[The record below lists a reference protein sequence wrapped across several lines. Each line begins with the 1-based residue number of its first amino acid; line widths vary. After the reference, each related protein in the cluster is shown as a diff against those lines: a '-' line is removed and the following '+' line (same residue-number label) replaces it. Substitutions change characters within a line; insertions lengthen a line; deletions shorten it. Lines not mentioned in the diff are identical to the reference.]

1 MGKSGDQ
8 RFERFDEDRLVL
20 RFELVQGIPDL
31 SFAQLAEMGADL
43 LRGGRGGDQ
52 HPSSVSGIRSA
63 EEMTRIDE
71 AINQLGGRGHRAVE
85 GPSDLADSHLAPRS
99 QLEQHLYLGGRQ
111 TIGVAETGDRRE
123 EGFGD
128 DGQQLHA
135 RFD

>member
-1 MGKSGDQ
+1 VGKSGDQ
-8 RFERFDEDRLVL
+8 RFERLDEDRSFL

-31 SFAQLAEMGADL
+31 SFSQLAEMGADL

-111 TIGVAETGDRRE
+111 AMGVAE
-123 EGFGD
+123 
-128 DGQQLHA
+128 A
-135 RFD
+135 